1 MTTLID
7 QINSTIS
14 KSDFFQRFY
23 NRKTF
28 SRIEDIPLM
37 SKHDLLKDQ
46 AQNPPF
52 GSNLCVE
59 RRMLKRIHR
68 TSGTSSRPLLLAL
81 TEHDLDVVTSV
92 GARGFKFSGIQQNE
106 IVFNCMNYSMWMGGL
121 TDHASLER
129 TGAAV
134 VPYSV
139 GNTEALVALLLE
151 FEAPSI
157 HSTPSYLNIIKRVLK
172 EKFSKEPSDLG
183 LKAGYFG
190 GEPGM
195 QNKAF
200 RERIEK
206 EWSMRAM
213 NANYGMSDVLSMIGS
228 EGLDRDGLHY
238 LPGPHLHLELLD
250 TDGNLV
256 PVENGAI
263 GEAIFT
269 NLNKECQP
277 VIRYRS
283 GDIFHIISDV
293 ERTDGLDF
301 KFNVVGRADDMLVVK
316 GINFFP
322 ESLRSVISK
331 YAELSGNYQIE
342 VPAGEPIESI
352 TVKVETTQSVE
363 NTGLAELLQSEIRKN
378 LFIHPEIKLVETLV
392 KNDNKLKN
400 IIRI

>member
-1 MTTLID
+1 MKNVLDVVNDI
-7 QINSTIS
+7 IS
-14 KSDFFQRFY
+14 KSPFY
-23 NRKTF
+23 RELYKQEGF
-28 SRIEDIPLM
+28 DKLEDVPMM
-37 SKHDLLKDQ
+37 SKRDLLADQ
-46 AQNPPF
+46 AVHQPF

-59 RRMLKRIHR
+59 RDRLARIHR
-68 TSGTSSRPLLLAL
+68 TSGTTNRPLLLAL
-81 TEHDLDVVTSV
+81 TEHDLDAVTSV
-92 GARGFKFSGIQQNE
+92 GSRGFKISGMQPDE
-106 IVFNCMNYSMWMGGL
+106 IVFNCMNYSMWMGGF

-151 FEAPSI
+151 FDAPSL

-172 EKFSKEPSDLG
+172 EKFGKEPKDLG

-200 RERIEK
+200 RQRIEE
-206 EWSMRAM
+206 EWDMRAM
-213 NANYGMSDVLSMIGS
+213 NANYGMSDVMSMVGS

-238 LPGPHLHLELLD
+238 LPGPHLHLELMD

-256 PVENGAI
+256 PVQKGAI

-283 GDIFHIISDV
+283 GDIFHIISEVD
-293 ERTDGLDF
+293 RSDGLDF
-301 KFNVVGRADDMLVVK
+301 RFNIAGRADDMLVVK

-322 ESLRSVISK
+322 ESLRSIIARHS
-331 YAELSGNYQIE
+331 ELSGNYQIE
-342 VPAGEPIESI
+342 VPSEDPIEHI
-352 TVKVETTQSVE
+352 TVKVETAHSVADKE
-363 NTGLAELLQSEIRKN
+363 LAELLQVEIRKN
-378 LFIHPEIKLVETLV
+378 LFINPEIKLVEHLS
-392 KNDNKLKN
+392 KNDNKLKSVV
-400 IIRI
+400 RV

>member
-1 MTTLID
+1 MKNVLDVVNDI
-7 QINSTIS
+7 IS
-14 KSDFFQRFY
+14 KSPFY
-23 NRKTF
+23 RELYKQEGF
-28 SRIEDIPLM
+28 DKLEDVPMM
-37 SKHDLLKDQ
+37 SKRDLLADQ
-46 AQNPPF
+46 AVHQPF

-59 RRMLKRIHR
+59 RDRLARIHR
-68 TSGTSSRPLLLAL
+68 TSGTTNRPLLLAL
-81 TEHDLDVVTSV
+81 TEHDLDAVTSV
-92 GARGFKFSGIQQNE
+92 GSRGFKISGMQPDE
-106 IVFNCMNYSMWMGGL
+106 IVFNCMNYSMWMGGF

-151 FEAPSI
+151 FDAPSL

-172 EKFSKEPSDLG
+172 EKFGKEPKDLG
-183 LKAGYFG
+183 LRAGYFG

-200 RERIEK
+200 RQRIEE
-206 EWSMRAM
+206 EWDMRAM
-213 NANYGMSDVLSMIGS
+213 NANYGMSDVMSMVGS

-238 LPGPHLHLELLD
+238 LPGPHLHLELMD

-256 PVENGAI
+256 PVQKGAI

-283 GDIFHIISDV
+283 GDIFHIISEVD
-293 ERTDGLDF
+293 RSNGLDF
-301 KFNVVGRADDMLVVK
+301 RFNIAGRADDMLVVK

-322 ESLRSVISK
+322 ESLRSIIARHS
-331 YAELSGNYQIE
+331 ELSGNYQIE
-342 VPAGEPIESI
+342 VPSEDPIEHI
-352 TVKVETTQSVE
+352 TVKVETAHSVADKE
-363 NTGLAELLQSEIRKN
+363 LAELLQVEIRKN
-378 LFIHPEIKLVETLV
+378 LFINPEIKLVEHLS
-392 KNDNKLKN
+392 KNDNKLKSVV
-400 IIRI
+400 RV

>member
-1 MTTLID
+1 MKNALDVVNNI
-7 QINSTIS
+7 IS
-14 KSDFFQRFY
+14 KSPFY
-23 NRKTF
+23 QNLYQKEGFDRL
-28 SRIEDIPLM
+28 EDVPMM
-37 SKHDLLKDQ
+37 SKRDLLADQ
-46 AQNPPF
+46 AANQPF
-52 GSNLCVE
+52 GSNMCVE
-59 RRMLKRIHR
+59 RSTLARIHR
-68 TSGTSSRPLLLAL
+68 TSGTTNRPLLLAL
-81 TEHDLDVVTSV
+81 TQHDLDVITSV
-92 GARGFKFSGIQQNE
+92 GSRGFKISGMEEDE
-106 IVFNCMNYSMWMGGL
+106 IVFNCMNYSMWMGGF

-151 FEAPSI
+151 FESPSL

-172 EKFSKEPSDLG
+172 EKFGKAPHELG

-200 RERIEK
+200 RERIEQ
-206 EWSMRAM
+206 EWNMRAM
-213 NANYGMSDVLSMIGS
+213 NANYGMSDVMSMVGS

-238 LPGPHLHLELLD
+238 LPGPHLHLELMD

-256 PVENGAI
+256 PVENGSI
-263 GEAIFT
+263 GEAVFT

-293 ERTDGLDF
+293 DRSNGLDF
-301 KFNVVGRADDMLVVK
+301 RFNVVGRADDMLVIK

-322 ESLRSVISK
+322 ESLRSIISRHT
-331 YAELSGNYQIE
+331 ELSGNYQIE
-342 VPAGEPIESI
+342 VPSEEPIEQI
-352 TVKVETTQSVE
+352 TVNVETAHYAADQALE
-363 NTGLAELLQSEIRKN
+363 ELLQSEIRKE
-378 LFIHPEIKLVETLV
+378 LFINPEIRLVEHLS
-392 KNDNKLKN
+392 KNDNKLKS
-400 IIRI
+400 IVRV

>member
-1 MTTLID
+1 MSKRDLLAD
-7 QINSTIS
+7 QI
-14 KSDFFQRFY
+14 
-23 NRKTF
+23 
-28 SRIEDIPLM
+28 
-37 SKHDLLKDQ
+37 
-46 AQNPPF
+46 QNQPF
-52 GSNLCVE
+52 GSNLCVD
-59 RRMLKRIHR
+59 RNRLARIHR
-68 TSGTSSRPLLLAL
+68 TSGTTNRPLLLAL
-81 TEHDLDVVTSV
+81 TDHDLDVVTSV
-92 GARGFKFSGIQQNE
+92 GSRGFKISGMHQDE
-106 IVFNCMNYSMWMGGL
+106 IVFNCMNYSMWMGGF

-151 FEAPSI
+151 FDSPSL

-172 EKFSKEPSDLG
+172 EKFGKNPKDLG
-183 LKAGYFG
+183 MKAGYFG

-200 RERIEK
+200 RERIEN
-206 EWSMRAM
+206 EWGMRAM

-238 LPGPHLHLELLD
+238 LPGPHLHLELMD

-256 PVENGAI
+256 PVEKGAI

-269 NLNKECQP
+269 NLDKECQP

-283 GDIFHIISDV
+283 GDIFHIISEV
-293 ERTDGLDF
+293 ERSNGLDF

-322 ESLRSVISK
+322 ESLRSIISK
-331 YAELSGNYQIE
+331 HAELSGNYQVEIPSE
-342 VPAGEPIESI
+342 EPVEHI
-352 TVKVETTQSVE
+352 TVKVETAHHVKDKE
-363 NTGLAELLQSEIRKN
+363 LAKLLQAEIRKN
-378 LFIHPEIKLVETLV
+378 LFISPDIKLVEHLS
-392 KNDNKLKN
+392 KNGNKLKS
-400 IIRI
+400 IVRI